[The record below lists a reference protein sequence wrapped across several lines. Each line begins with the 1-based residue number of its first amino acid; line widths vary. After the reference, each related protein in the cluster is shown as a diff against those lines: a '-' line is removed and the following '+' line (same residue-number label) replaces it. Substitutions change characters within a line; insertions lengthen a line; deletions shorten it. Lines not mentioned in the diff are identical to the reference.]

1 MRSRF
6 DVLGRLAAPAA
17 VLVTLVALVACGGGD
32 APEETASNGS
42 EQPASGRTVG
52 PEAAEPAA
60 ETVPDFE
67 LALFSNENHAE
78 GEVVSLS
85 DFRGRP
91 VVLNFW
97 FPSCPPCRAEMPDFE
112 AAFLRHKDSGLQFI
126 GVQQVGLD
134 SAQDGQEFIDEL
146 GISYSIGP
154 DTDSAIFLTYEITS
168 FPTTYFLD
176 REHNVVRK
184 WQGPLNE
191 EKLEEFIAVL
201 LQ

>member
-17 VLVTLVALVACGGGD
+17 VLVTLVALVACGGSG
-32 APEETASNGS
+32 ASKETASNGS
-42 EQPASGRTVG
+42 EQPASGSTVE
-52 PEAAEPAA
+52 PEAA

-78 GEVVSLS
+78 GEMVSLS
-85 DFRGRP
+85 DFTGRP

-112 AAFLRHKDSGLQFI
+112 AAFLRHKDTGLQFI

-134 SAQDGQEFIDEL
+134 SARDGQEFIDEI
-146 GISYSIGP
+146 GISYAIGP
-154 DTDSAIFLTYEITS
+154 DVDSTIFLAYEITS

-176 REHNVVRK
+176 RGHNVVRK

>member
-1 MRSRF
+1 MRSRY
-6 DVLGRLAAPAA
+6 DVLGRLAAPVA
-17 VLVTLVALVACGGGD
+17 VLVALVALVACGGGD
-32 APEETASNGS
+32 A
-42 EQPASGRTVG
+42 

-67 LALFSNENHAE
+67 LALFGNENHAD
-78 GEVVSLS
+78 GELVSLS
-85 DFRGRP
+85 DFTGRP

-146 GISYSIGP
+146 GISYAIGP
-154 DTDSAIFLTYEITS
+154 DVDSTIFLAYEITS

>member
-1 MRSRF
+1 MTTKRILEAWCR
-6 DVLGRLAAPAA
+6 LRWLAAPVA
-17 VLVTLVALVACGGGD
+17 VLVALATLAACGGGG
-32 APEETASNGS
+32 TSK
-42 EQPASGRTVG
+42 QPASESTV
-52 PEAAEPAA
+52 EPVTA

-67 LALFSNENHAE
+67 LALFGNVNHAD
-78 GEVVSLS
+78 GELVSLS

-112 AAFLRHKDSGLQFI
+112 AAFLKHKESGVQFI

-134 SAQDGQEFIDEL
+134 SARDGQEFIDEI
-146 GISYSIGP
+146 GISYAIGP
-154 DTDSAIFLTYEITS
+154 DVDSTIFLAYEITS

>member
-6 DVLGRLAAPAA
+6 DVLGRLAAPAT
-17 VLVTLVALVACGGGD
+17 VLVTLVALVACGGSG
-32 APEETASNGS
+32 ASKETASNGS
-42 EQPASGRTVG
+42 EQP
-52 PEAAEPAA
+52 A

-67 LALFSNENHAE
+67 LALFGNANHAD
-78 GEVVSLS
+78 GEQVSLS

-146 GISYSIGP
+146 GISYAIGP

>member
-1 MRSRF
+1 MRSRY
-6 DVLGRLAAPAA
+6 DVLGRLAAPVA

-32 APEETASNGS
+32 ASEEMASNGS
-42 EQPASGRTVG
+42 EQPVSESTV
-52 PEAAEPAA
+52 EPVAA

-67 LALFSNENHAE
+67 LALFGNENHAD
-78 GEVVSLS
+78 GELVSLS
-85 DFRGRP
+85 DFKGRP

-112 AAFLRHKDSGLQFI
+112 AAFLRHEDSGLQFI

-146 GISYSIGP
+146 GISYAIGP
-154 DTDSAIFLTYEITS
+154 DTDSAIFLAYEITS

>member
-1 MRSRF
+1 MRSRY
-6 DVLGRLAAPAA
+6 DVLGRLAAPVTVPVA
-17 VLVTLVALVACGGGD
+17 LVALVALVACGGGD

-42 EQPASGRTVG
+42 KQPASESTV
-52 PEAAEPAA
+52 EPVTA

-67 LALFSNENHAE
+67 LALFGNENHAE
-78 GEVVSLS
+78 GEMVSLS

-146 GISYSIGP
+146 GISYAIGP